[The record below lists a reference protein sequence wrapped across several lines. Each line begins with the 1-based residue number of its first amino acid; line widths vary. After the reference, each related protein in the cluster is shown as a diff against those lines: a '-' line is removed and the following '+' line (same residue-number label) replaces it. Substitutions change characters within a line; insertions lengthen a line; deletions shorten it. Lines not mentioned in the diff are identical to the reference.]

1 MALVRGQRL
10 VPLPHCRPASV
21 WLPSV
26 GRHLVC
32 CRKQLQ
38 AHAQATENRIVEGVY
53 STLGRGI
60 NIDKTGSEQGVAVPS
75 QWIVE
80 LLANVMF
87 YEDIPNGFT
96 PNFDMHEVCHRWQ
109 TQDHQDMPDLYTP

>member
-1 MALVRGQRL
+1 M
-10 VPLPHCRPASV
+10 SV

-38 AHAQATENRIVEGVY
+38 AHAQATENLIVEGVY

-60 NIDKTGSEQGVAVPS
+60 DIDKTGSEQGVAVPS
-75 QWIVE
+75 QWIME
-80 LLANVMF
+80 LLENVTVRVRPGT
-87 YEDIPNGFT
+87 EPSNRRTGVDPRDGIP
-96 PNFDMHEVCHRWQ
+96 
-109 TQDHQDMPDLYTP
+109 L